1 MRPSCIVKNDVLGNS
16 FSERCFRPV
25 FPPIKLL
32 TLHGGEKGFNNGII
46 VRLAGT
52 GERLNHGVFAQLGYE
67 RFGSVTSASIVY
79 TKHRKQ
85 SVVVMITD
93 CFLAF

>member
-1 MRPSCIVKNDVLGNS
+1 MVQGTVRPLGVVELYVLGNTLP
-16 FSERCFRPV
+16 ERCFRPV

-67 RFGSVTSASIVY
+67 RFGKVGGSSI
-79 TKHRKQ
+79 
-85 SVVVMITD
+85 
-93 CFLAF
+93 